1 MLIYDIEG
9 VGSPAGSVG
18 CCSFIGE
25 DLDESFLDTLGPKFK
40 KLADISLGKEIDSYP
55 DSDPS
60 WPPQSTEPMCPQHT
74 EPLGSGHPP
83 ISPHFGTTTVIS
95 ENAYHSGPGVQH
107 PVPIPDPLGY
117 GNVTVRESYTTS
129 GTLKPS
135 VHFHDNQQASNVVV
149 TERVVG
155 PISGADLHGMLEIP
169 DLRDGTNVIV
179 TERVIAPGSSLPT
192 SLTIPNPRETSNV
205 VVTERVIQ
213 PTSGMIGNL
222 SMTPEL
228 SSAQNVIVT
237 ERVVSGAGMSG
248 IAGTAELG
256 GVGGIGSSG
265 LVSTTMGAAGT
276 GLNMGGT
283 ATIGHMRSSSDHHF
297 SQTVGS
303 ASPSMAR
310 SRITKY
316 NTVQYSK

>member
-1 MLIYDIEG
+1 M
-9 VGSPAGSVG
+9 
-18 CCSFIGE
+18 
-25 DLDESFLDTLGPKFK
+25 
-40 KLADISLGKEIDSYP
+40 
-55 DSDPS
+55 
-60 WPPQSTEPMCPQHT
+60 
-74 EPLGSGHPP
+74 
-83 ISPHFGTTTVIS
+83 
-95 ENAYHSGPGVQH
+95 
-107 PVPIPDPLGY
+107 
-117 GNVTVRESYTTS
+117 
-129 GTLKPS
+129 
-135 VHFHDNQQASNVVV
+135 
-149 TERVVG
+149 
-155 PISGADLHGMLEIP
+155 
-169 DLRDGTNVIV
+169 
-179 TERVIAPGSSLPT
+179 
-192 SLTIPNPRETSNV
+192 
-205 VVTERVIQ
+205 
-213 PTSGMIGNL
+213 
-222 SMTPEL
+222 
-228 SSAQNVIVT
+228 IVT